1 MNPQAHDDFRA
12 GRRARATLGAYS
24 LSNLLRGAA
33 RLDPHGPAVSGPL
46 RRNSAITQAR
56 FTYREL
62 DREADCAARRLMAR
76 GLAPGER
83 VLVIGGADPAC
94 LIALLGAARAGLA
107 VVMSHAGRGAR
118 DLAVIA
124 AMSEAA
130 ALIGAGD
137 FPGLDFTGRLF
148 EAAAHAAGVRLVALY
163 GAAPT
168 DGAIA
173 LDAPEAEGEAPE
185 AELPADCGAFISV
198 DSARG
203 SFALVPHQTAALA
216 AAALDL
222 TARIEAD
229 GAAPVLSLLAPLSFA
244 GLSAG
249 PIAAIVSGSP
259 LRLCGLFGAQ
269 SFLAAADTA
278 PAPHLIAPDALG
290 PALAEAGLLEP
301 KQLASL
307 TLLTRHQ
314 SGPALRGAREPAP
327 LADCTV
333 PLFDLIALAE
343 AAVLTRRRSG
353 DPLAPETI
361 AHYIDVD
368 GEIVLACETRAASG
382 GGLDVRG
389 LAVEDGDGWRSM

>member
-1 MNPQAHDDFRA
+1 M
-12 GRRARATLGAYS
+12 
-24 LSNLLRGAA
+24 AA
-33 RLDPHGPAVSGPL
+33 MGPADRPAKLSGASRL
-46 RRNSAITQAR
+46 RI
-56 FTYREL
+56 
-62 DREADCAARRLMAR
+62 
-76 GLAPGER
+76 
-83 VLVIGGADPAC
+83 
-94 LIALLGAARAGLA
+94 
-107 VVMSHAGRGAR
+107 
-118 DLAVIA
+118 
-124 AMSEAA
+124 
-130 ALIGAGD
+130 
-137 FPGLDFTGRLF
+137 
-148 EAAAHAAGVRLVALY
+148 
-163 GAAPT
+163 GAAP
-168 DGAIA
+168 I
-173 LDAPEAEGEAPE
+173 
-185 AELPADCGAFISV
+185 
-198 DSARG
+198 
-203 SFALVPHQTAALA
+203 
-216 AAALDL
+216 
-222 TARIEAD
+222 
-229 GAAPVLSLLAPLSFA
+229 LSLLAPLSFA

-259 LRLCGLFGAQ
+259 LRLCGLFRAQ

-327 LADCTV
+327 LHDCAV

-389 LAVEDGDGWRSM
+389 LAVEDGDGWRSL